1 MKKTTLWKCP
11 KQQVLISTMDSFIFA
26 PKSVTEPLMKDLKL
40 VPDNRAFKAGRIL
53 GNSGL
58 DPKDVL
64 IKCPEQE
71 VMDKLPIFEFKF
83 GTQTFT
89 LTPKEYILGL
99 DMPLDNV
106 FNWCHIMIREKPK
119 DGMYAKFVM
128 PENNT
133 DQWVFGQLF
142 FNKACVAFKYGETPQ
157 LALAP
162 PKAIANPSH

>member
-1 MKKTTLWKCP
+1 
-11 KQQVLISTMDSFIFA
+11 MDSFIFA
-26 PKSVTEPLMKDLKL
+26 PKSVTEPLMKVLKL
-40 VPDNRAFKAGRIL
+40 VADNRVFALGRSL

-89 LTPKEYILGL
+89 LTPKEYILKL
-99 DMPLDNV
+99 KMPLNPFNDTHKIGV
-106 FNWCHIMIREKPK
+106 FNWCHPMIREKPK